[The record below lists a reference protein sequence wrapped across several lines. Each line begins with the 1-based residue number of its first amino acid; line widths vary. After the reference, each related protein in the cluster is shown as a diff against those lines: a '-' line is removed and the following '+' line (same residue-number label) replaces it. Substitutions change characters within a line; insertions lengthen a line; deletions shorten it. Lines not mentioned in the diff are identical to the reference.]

1 MLGATLGSAFVT
13 MEALGAALGS
23 AFVSEEELGAALW
36 GGLAGWA
43 QWVLILLRERRK
55 MLTGKQRSYLK
66 ALGQKI
72 DPSVYIGK
80 QGITENVLKE
90 MEVGYENRELVKVK
104 LQEGCL
110 LDTKEAA
117 NEVAEATGAEF
128 VQAIGRRFVLYK
140 ESKENKQIE
149 LPRK

>member
-1 MLGATLGSAFVT
+1 
-13 MEALGAALGS
+13 
-23 AFVSEEELGAALW
+23 
-36 GGLAGWA
+36 
-43 QWVLILLRERRK
+43 

-66 ALGQKI
+66 GLAQKI
-72 DPSVYIGK
+72 DPTVYIGK

-90 MEVGYENRELVKVK
+90 METGYEYRELVKVK

-110 LDTKEAA
+110 IDAKEAA

-140 ESKENKQIE
+140 ESKENKQID
-149 LPRK
+149 LKAIK